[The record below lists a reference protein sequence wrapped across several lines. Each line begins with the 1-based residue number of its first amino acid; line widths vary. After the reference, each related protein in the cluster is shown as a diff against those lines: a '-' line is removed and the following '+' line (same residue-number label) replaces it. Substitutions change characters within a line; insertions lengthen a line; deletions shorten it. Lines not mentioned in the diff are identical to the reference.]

1 MKQLMTKW
9 GKQVDKE
16 CVLQEYP
23 RPLMVRDNFMN
34 LNGSWNYLFAD
45 SAQKVKVDQGEIVV
59 PFSPECV
66 LSGVGRQLKPDEYL
80 WYQRTFELNQ
90 NLINRHV
97 ILHFG
102 AVDQGCQ
109 VFVNGKSMGRH
120 TGGYLPF
127 EMDIT
132 RAVKAGENEIRVLVK
147 DFSETSYHARG
158 KQRIERGG
166 MFYTAQSGIWQ
177 TVWLEIV
184 PCHYIETVIC
194 TPEFDEQ
201 TVELTVAATEDLPFL
216 VSVFEPVPGE
226 AYASGELIASTEGM
240 SNQSCRIAIPKIKAW
255 TPQEPYL
262 YHMTIKMGDDQVES
276 YFAMRTFTLE
286 KDENQIP
293 RLCLNHVPYFQKGV
307 LDQGYWPDGLY
318 TAPSDEALVFD
329 IQSMK
334 DMGFNMMRKHA
345 KIECDRWYYHC
356 DRLGMIV
363 WQDMV
368 NGGTQYKHWY
378 VTYMATLLSK
388 NKIKVKDTYT
398 KLLSRKEKAGRL
410 EFVVEMKETIRRL
423 YSHPCIATWVIF
435 NEGWGQFQTAEM
447 TEIVRKLDPGRMIDQ
462 ASGWF
467 DQGGG
472 DMQSL
477 HNYFFRFEMKA
488 EKERATVLSEFGGY
502 SHAVAGHTACEKT
515 YGYGAE
521 KTTDSLNATYQR
533 RQKEVEDA
541 ISQGLCATVYTQV
554 SDVEEEINGIFT
566 YDREIQKIRG
576 LK

>member
-45 SAQKVKVDQGEIVV
+45 SARKAEIDQGKIVV

-66 LSGVGRQLKPDEYL
+66 LSGVGRQLKPNEYL
-80 WYQRTFELNQ
+80 WYQRIFELNQ
-90 NLINRHV
+90 NLTDRHV

-184 PCHYIETVIC
+184 PCHYIENIIC
-194 TPEFDEQ
+194 TPKFDEQ

-216 VSVFEPVPGE
+216 VSIFEPVLGD
-226 AYASGELIASTEGM
+226 AYAAGEIIAAADGM
-240 SNQSCRIAIPKIKAW
+240 SNQNCRIAIPKIKAW

-345 KIECDRWYYHC
+345 KIESDRWYYHC

-447 TEIVRKLDPGRMIDQ
+447 TEIVRKLDPGRMVDQ

-502 SHAVAGHTACEKT
+502 SHAVEGHTACEKT

-521 KTTDSLNATYQR
+521 KTMDSLNATYQT

-541 ISQGLCATVYTQV
+541 IPQGLCATVYTQV

-576 LK
+576 LE

>member
-45 SAQKVKVDQGEIVV
+45 SARKAEIDQGKIVV

-66 LSGVGRQLKPDEYL
+66 LSGVGRQLKPNEYL
-80 WYQRTFELNQ
+80 WYQRIFELNQ
-90 NLINRHV
+90 NLTNRHV

-184 PCHYIETVIC
+184 QCHYIENIIC
-194 TPEFDEQ
+194 TPKFDEQ

-216 VSVFEPVPGE
+216 VSIFEPVLGD
-226 AYASGELIASTEGM
+226 AYAAGEIIAAADGM
-240 SNQSCRIAIPKIKAW
+240 SNQNCRIAIPKIKAW

-345 KIECDRWYYHC
+345 KIESDRWYYHC

-447 TEIVRKLDPGRMIDQ
+447 TEIVRKLDPGRMVDQ

-502 SHAVAGHTACEKT
+502 SHAVEGHTACEKT

-521 KTTDSLNATYQR
+521 KTMDMWSVLR
-533 RQKEVEDA
+533 KR
-541 ISQGLCATVYTQV
+541 
-554 SDVEEEINGIFT
+554 
-566 YDREIQKIRG
+566 
-576 LK
+576 

>member
-45 SAQKVKVDQGEIVV
+45 SARKAEVDQGKIVV

-66 LSGVGRQLKPDEYL
+66 LSGVGRQLKPNEYL
-80 WYQRTFELNQ
+80 WYQRIFELNQ
-90 NLINRHV
+90 NLTDRHV

-184 PCHYIETVIC
+184 PCHYIENIIC
-194 TPEFDEQ
+194 TPKFDDQ

-216 VSVFEPVPGE
+216 VSIFEPVLGE
-226 AYASGELIASTEGM
+226 AYAAGEIIAAADGI

-262 YHMTIKMGDDQVES
+262 YHMTIKMGDDQAES

-447 TEIVRKLDPGRMIDQ
+447 TEIVRKLDPGRMVDQ

-477 HNYFFRFEMKA
+477 HNYFFPFEMKA

-502 SHAVAGHTACEKT
+502 SHAVEGHTACEKT
-515 YGYGAE
+515 YGYGAA
-521 KTTDSLNATYQR
+521 KTMDSLNATYQR

-576 LK
+576 LE

>member
-1 MKQLMTKW
+1 MKQLYTRW
-9 GKQVDKE
+9 GRELNKE
-16 CVLQEYP
+16 EVLPEYP
-23 RPLMVRDNFMN
+23 RPLMQRDSFMN

-45 SAQKVKVDQGEIVV
+45 SAKTPHGYEGEILV
-59 PFSPECV
+59 PFSPESL

-80 WYQRTFELNQ
+80 WYQTTFE
-90 NLINRHV
+90 INESLDQKCV

-102 AVDQGCQ
+102 AVDQACQ
-109 VFVNGKSMGRH
+109 VFINNHSVGRH

-132 RAVKAGENEIRVLVK
+132 RELKQGENEIRVLVK
-147 DFSETSYHARG
+147 DLTETSYHARG
-158 KQRIERGG
+158 KQRLTNSG

-177 TVWLEIV
+177 TVWMEIV
-184 PCHYIETVIC
+184 PEEHIEQIITTPLYDDDMVEIEVIA
-194 TPEFDEQ
+194 TA
-201 TVELTVAATEDLPFL
+201 EL
-216 VSVFEPVPGE
+216 PVRIQIGDSIH
-226 AYASGELIASTEGM
+226 AEGM
-240 SNQSCRIAIPKIKAW
+240 SNQALRISISDKKSWSPE
-255 TPQEPYL
+255 TPYL
-262 YHMTIKMGDDQVES
+262 YYFDVTMGDDKVQS

-286 KDENQIP
+286 LDEAEIP
-293 RLCLNHVPYFQKGV
+293 RLCLNHKPYFQKGV

-318 TAPSDEALVFD
+318 TQPSDEALIFD

-334 DMGFNMMRKHA
+334 DMGFNMLRKHA
-345 KIECDRWYYHC
+345 KIESDRWYYHC

-368 NGGTQYKHWY
+368 NGGSQYKHWY

-398 KLLSRKEKAGRL
+398 KLLSREEKASRL
-410 EFVVEMKETIRRL
+410 EFVAEMKETIHQL
-423 YSHPCIATWVIF
+423 YSHPSIATWVIF
-435 NEGWGQFQTAEM
+435 NEGWGQFQTADM
-447 TEIVRKLDPGRMIDQ
+447 TEIVRKLDPTRFIDQ

-477 HNYFFRFEMKA
+477 HNYFFKFEMKA

-502 SHAVAGHTACEKT
+502 SLRIDDHCVCDKT
-515 YGYGAE
+515 YGYGTE
-521 KTTDSLNATYQR
+521 KSLESLNETYQK

-541 ISQGLCATVYTQV
+541 IPLGLCATVYTQV
-554 SDVEEEINGIFT
+554 SDIEEEINGIFT
-566 YDREIQKIRG
+566 YDREIQKI
-576 LK
+576 K

>member
-1 MKQLMTKW
+1 MKQLMTRW
-9 GKQVDKE
+9 GKQLNKE
-16 CVLQEYP
+16 NVLSEYP

-45 SAQKVKVDQGEIVV
+45 SAKKSDVFQGEILV

-66 LSGVGRQLKPDEYL
+66 LSGVERQLKPDEYL
-80 WYQRTFELNQ
+80 WYQRHFKITESLT
-90 NLINRHV
+90 NRNV

-102 AVDQGCQ
+102 AVDQACQ
-109 VFVNGKSMGRH
+109 VFINGKSMGRH

-132 RAVKAGENEIRVLVK
+132 RAVACGENEIRVLVK
-147 DFSETSYHARG
+147 DLSETSYHARG
-158 KQRIERGG
+158 KQRIDCGG

-184 PCHYIETVIC
+184 PKAHIENLIC
-194 TPEFDEQ
+194 TPRFDEQ
-201 TVELTVAATEDLPFL
+201 QLEFEVTATESLPIRVSIYEPEL
-216 VSVFEPVPGE
+216 GDAYANGEVIVSVDGV
-226 AYASGELIASTEGM
+226 
-240 SNQSCRIAIPKIKAW
+240 SNEKLVIDIPEQKAW
-255 TPQEPYL
+255 TPEEPYL
-262 YHMTIKMGDDQVES
+262 YHMTVTMGDDTVES

-307 LDQGYWPDGLY
+307 LDQGYWSDGLY
-318 TAPSDEALVFD
+318 TPPSDEALIFD

-334 DMGFNMMRKHA
+334 ELGFNMMRKHA
-345 KIECDRWYYHC
+345 KIESDRWYYHC

-388 NKIKVKDTYT
+388 NKIKIKDTYT
-398 KLLSRKEKAGRL
+398 KLLSREEKAGRL
-410 EFVVEMKETIRRL
+410 EFVTEMKETIQLL

-447 TEIVRKLDPGRMIDQ
+447 TEIVRKADPTRFIDQ

-477 HNYFFRFEMKA
+477 HNYFFKFEMKA
-488 EKERATVLSEFGGY
+488 EEERATVLSEFGGY
-502 SHAVAGHTACEKT
+502 SHAVQDHVACGKT
-515 YGYGAE
+515 YGYGSE
-521 KTTDSLNATYQR
+521 KTIESLNATYQA
-533 RQKEVEDA
+533 RQQEVEDA
-541 ISQGLCATVYTQV
+541 IAQGLCATVYTQV

-566 YDREIQKIRG
+566 YDREVQKI
-576 LK
+576 K